1 MANITLS
8 IPEDLYRLMKRYKSI
23 NWSEIARRAIV
34 REILYRKARDEGLT
48 LRELGM
54 LLDVS
59 GIPLTGERPT
69 LDEGELQD
77 RLRRRERRR
86 MEGLREGVSS

>member
-34 REILYRKARDEGLT
+34 REVLYRKARDEGLT
-48 LRELGM
+48 LRELDM

-69 LDEGELQD
+69 VGEGELQD
-77 RLRRRERRR
+77 RLMRRERRR
-86 MEGLREGVSS
+86 MEGLREGVPS